1 MGVLACPISLALL
14 DRLAPLAPVAGAG
27 SIVARQ
33 APDLFALWLAWEAE
47 CGARRDPPFWAVVWP
62 AAQVLAWYLLAHPR
76 AVSGLK
82 VLDLG
87 CGAGV
92 AAIAA
97 ARAGASAVIANDV
110 DPVAA
115 CVASLNGV
123 ANGVA
128 LTPSVGDLTG
138 AEPQAAGAVILVAD
152 MFYER
157 ESSGAMLRWL
167 RASAAN
173 GSRVLV
179 ADGGRPFSPSVRLVE
194 RHHETVA
201 VSADVEGVGERIVRV
216 CELLP

>member
-1 MGVLACPISLALL
+1 VQAGPISLALL
-14 DRLAPLAPVAGAG
+14 NRLAPLTPVAGAEPV
-27 SIVARQ
+27 VAHQ

-62 AAQVLAWYLLAHPR
+62 AARVLAWYLLAHPSI
-76 AVSGLK
+76 VSGQT

-87 CGAGV
+87 CGGGVAGV
-92 AAIAA
+92 AA

-110 DPVAA
+110 DPAAA

-128 LTPSVGDLTG
+128 LTPSVGDLS
-138 AEPQAAGAVILVAD
+138 AAAPQVAGAVILVAD
-152 MFYER
+152 LFYER

-167 RASAAN
+167 RASAAC

-179 ADGGRPFSPSVRLVE
+179 ADGGRPFSPSARLVDLH
-194 RHHETVA
+194 RETVA
-201 VSADVEGVGERIVRV
+201 VSADVEGTGERIVRV